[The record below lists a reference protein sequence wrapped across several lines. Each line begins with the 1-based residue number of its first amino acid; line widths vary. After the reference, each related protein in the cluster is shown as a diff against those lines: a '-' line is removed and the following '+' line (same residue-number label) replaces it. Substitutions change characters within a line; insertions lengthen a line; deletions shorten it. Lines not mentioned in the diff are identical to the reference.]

1 MMYKNIG
8 FISTRFAGT
17 DGVTLESS
25 KWAEIFEKNGHH
37 CFWFAGELDREP
49 EKSYFVPEAHFHHA
63 QNKWINERI
72 LGKRGRDPSLT
83 ELIHVL
89 RSMLKSHLHN
99 FIEKFNI
106 DLLIAENALTIPMHI
121 PLGLALT
128 ETIAE
133 TQIPTIA
140 HHHDFHWERIRFSV
154 NAVSDYIR
162 MAFPPN
168 SPNIEHVVINS
179 VAREELALRTG
190 ISATIIPNVLDF
202 QNPPVVDK
210 KCSERFRKSIGLKS
224 DDIVFLQ
231 PTRIIKRKGIEHA
244 IELVKKLKEV
254 GGKLVISH
262 GAGDEG
268 FEYAEWI
275 KDHALEHSVDLHLVN
290 IRVADPWNNDSKSD
304 RYSLWDIYPHA
315 DFVTYPSLNEGF
327 GNAFL
332 ETIYF
337 KKPMMINRYAIFVR
351 DIEPLG
357 FDIVSMDGFL
367 TKKTIQRVK
376 EVLKSSDRK
385 EKMVNH
391 NYEIA
396 ARHYSYSVL
405 QKRLDSIMI
414 NFFGESQLCNRMEST
429 QHPAHLKIVPHPSSY
444 TNFDHSIKGFKQSAI

>member
-1 MMYKNIG
+1 MLKCKNIG
-8 FISTRFAGT
+8 FVSARFAGT

-25 KWAEIFEKNGHH
+25 KWAEVFEKNGHR
-37 CFWFAGELDREP
+37 CFWFAGELDRKP
-49 EKSYFVPEAHFHHA
+49 EKSYLVPEAHFHHA
-63 QNKWINERI
+63 QNKWINERV
-72 LGKRGRDPSLT
+72 LGKRKREPSLT
-83 ELIHVL
+83 ELIHAL

-99 FIEKFNI
+99 FIEKFDI
-106 DLLIAENALTIPMHI
+106 DLLIAENALTIPMHV

-140 HHHDFHWERIRFSV
+140 HHHDFHWERVRFSV

-202 QNPPVVDK
+202 ENPPVVDE
-210 KCSERFRKSIGLKS
+210 KCSEKFRKSIGLKP

-244 IELVKKLKEV
+244 IELVKEV

-262 GAGDEG
+262 EAGDEG

-275 KDHALEHSVDLHLVN
+275 KEHAMEHSVDLHLVN
-290 IRVADPWNNDSKSD
+290 IRVADPWNNNSKLD

-357 FDIVSMDGFL
+357 FDIVSMNGFL
-367 TKKTIQRVK
+367 TKKTVQHVK
-376 EVLKSSDRK
+376 EVLKSPERK

-396 ARHYSYSVL
+396 TRHYSYSVL

-414 NFFGESQLCNRMEST
+414 NFFGEPQLCSRMEST
-429 QHPAHLKIVPHPSSY
+429 QHPANLKIVPYPSSDD
-444 TNFDHSIKGFKQSAI
+444 NFDHSIKSSKQSAA

>member
-1 MMYKNIG
+1 MLKYKNIG
-8 FISTRFAGT
+8 FVSTRFAGT
-17 DGVTLESS
+17 DGVSLESN
-25 KWAEIFEKNGHH
+25 KWAEVFEKNGHP
-37 CFWFAGELDREP
+37 CFWFAGKLDREP

-72 LGKRGRDPSLT
+72 WGTRRRDPSLT

-89 RSMLKSHLHN
+89 RSILKSHLYN
-99 FIEKFNI
+99 FIEKFDI
-106 DLLIAENALTIPMHI
+106 DILIAENTLTIPMHV

-140 HHHDFHWERIRFSV
+140 HHHDFYWERTRFSV
-154 NAVSDYIR
+154 TAVSDYLR

-202 QNPPVVDK
+202 QNPPAVDEESGK
-210 KCSERFRKSIGLKS
+210 KFRKFIGLKP

-244 IELVKKLKEV
+244 INLVKEFKEFNS
-254 GGKLVISH
+254 KLVISH
-262 GAGDEG
+262 EAGDEG
-268 FEYAEWI
+268 FEYAEWL
-275 KDHALEHSVDLHLVN
+275 KEHALEHGVDLRLVN
-290 IRVADPWNNDSKSD
+290 IRVADPWNNNSKLH

-337 KKPMMINRYAIFVR
+337 KKPIMINRYAIFVR

-367 TKKTIQRVK
+367 TKKTVQNVK
-376 EVLKSSDRK
+376 EILKSPERK

-396 ARHYSYSVL
+396 SRHYSYSVL
-405 QKRLDSIMI
+405 QKRLDFIMI
-414 NFFGESQLCNRMEST
+414 NFFGEPQLCNRMEST
-429 QHPAHLKIVPHPSSY
+429 QHP
-444 TNFDHSIKGFKQSAI
+444 TNLRLFGT

>member
-1 MMYKNIG
+1 MLIPKNIG
-8 FISTRFAGT
+8 FVSTRFAGT

-25 KWAEIFEKNGHH
+25 KWAEVFEKNGHC
-37 CFWFAGELDREP
+37 CFWFAGELDRES
-49 EKSYFVPEAHFHHA
+49 EKSYLVPEAHFHHA

-72 LGKRGRDPSLT
+72 LGKRGRESSLT

-89 RSMLKSHLHN
+89 RTILKSHLHN
-99 FIEKFNI
+99 FIEQFDI
-106 DLLIAENALTIPMHI
+106 DILIAENALTIPMHV

-133 TQIPTIA
+133 TQLPTIA

-202 QNPPVVDK
+202 ENPPVVNEGCNK
-210 KCSERFRKSIGLKS
+210 RFRKSIGLKHN
-224 DDIVFLQ
+224 DVIFLQ

-244 IELVKKLKEV
+244 IELVKELKEFD
-254 GGKLVISH
+254 GKLVISH
-262 GAGDEG
+262 EAGDEG
-268 FEYAEWI
+268 FEYAEWL
-275 KDHALEHSVDLHLVN
+275 KEQALGHNVALYLIN
-290 IRVADPWNNDSKSD
+290 IRVADPRNNNSKLNN
-304 RYSLWDIYPHA
+304 RYSLWDVYPHA

-337 KKPMMINRYAIFVR
+337 KKPMLINRYAIFVR

-367 TKKTIQRVK
+367 TKRTVQSVK
-376 EVLKSSDRK
+376 EILKSTDRK

-396 ARHYSYSVL
+396 TRHFSYSVL

-414 NFFGESQLCNRMEST
+414 NFFGEPQLCKVESK
-429 QHPAHLKIVPHPSSY
+429 QHPVHLKIIPYPSFDVNS
-444 TNFDHSIKGFKQSAI
+444 DHSLMAAL